1 MTERPR
7 RPLNKDNDALRFP
20 FAEAPA
26 PGTVFDVAPGV
37 KWLRMPL
44 PFALNHINLWV
55 LDDGDGWTLV
65 DTGINSA
72 DTRELW
78 TVLFAGPLKDKPV
91 KRILCTHFHPDHL
104 GLAGWLVGTH
114 GVPLWITREE
124 IEAARYNLA
133 LTSDIAVPL
142 ASRLYT
148 QAGLESALPAMLA
161 ARGDGYKGRV
171 SALPETYI
179 ALDPTRPVQAAGTT
193 WSIVVGEGHSP
204 QLAALYAPSRRVLIS
219 GDQVLPG
226 ISPNVSVRD
235 SLPDSNPLKDFLE
248 SLMRFRAL
256 PNDTLVLPSH
266 KMPFYGLHERVDQLI
281 GHHHDRLGV
290 ARAACANGATA
301 RDVMQA
307 MFNRD
312 FDAQQLAF
320 ALGETLAHLN
330 YLIVN
335 GEILREETPAGVDRY
350 RAISSAAA
358 A

>member
-1 MTERPR
+1 MTEQPR

-20 FAEAPA
+20 LAEAPA
-26 PGTVFDVAPGV
+26 PGTVIDVAPGV

-55 LDDGDGWTLV
+55 LDDGDGWTLI
-65 DTGINSA
+65 DTGINSS
-72 DTRELW
+72 DTRGLW
-78 TVLFAGPLKDKPV
+78 AALFAGPLKAKPV
-91 KRILCTHFHPDHL
+91 KRILCTHYHPDHF
-104 GLAGWLVGTH
+104 GLAGWLTEAH
-114 GVPLWITREE
+114 GVPLWVTREE
-124 IEAARYNLA
+124 IETARYILA
-133 LTSDIAVPL
+133 QTPDVSVSL

-148 QAGLESALPAMLA
+148 RAGLGSALPAMLA
-161 ARGDGYKGRV
+161 VRGEGYKGRV
-171 SALPETYI
+171 SALPEKYI
-179 ALDPTRPVQAAGTT
+179 ALDPTRPVEAAGAT
-193 WSIVVGEGHSP
+193 WRIVIGEGHSP
-204 QLAALYAPSRRVLIS
+204 QLAALYAASLGVLIS

-235 SLPDSNPLKDFLE
+235 SQPDSNPLKAFLE

-281 GHHHDRLGV
+281 AHHLDRLGV
-290 ARAACANGATA
+290 ARTACANGATA
-301 RDVMQA
+301 GEVMQA
-307 MFNRD
+307 MFRRD
-312 FDAQQLAF
+312 FDPHQLAF

-335 GEILREETPAGVDRY
+335 GDIVREETPAGVDRY